1 MNDKLEES
9 SSTAGGRAPMVAD
22 SNGAQGGRRAAQRV
36 GGGRSFSEGEA
47 ALIPR
52 GAPVQLSEGP
62 GARTGTTGEPS
73 NDSAPEVADDRV
85 GPEQTPDPAAAPEP
99 GVQERGNAVQQAL
112 KSLERDCT
120 DYIVNHAQWLSR
132 NWTLFIGST
141 NGNPSLAY
149 AEADFL
155 RVACAPE
162 TKSAGSAAASAV
174 AGKAKSAAIGAAA
187 STLASRSRRRSGSRP
202 SRRYSNQAPS
212 CPWRR
217 RSRRSRV
224 SSGRPSNRSC
234 PPRQPRRHATSRAC
248 SRPRRASSRP
258 TTSTPRRSRRWP
270 IGACSSIARVVR
282 SMRLGRTWT
291 SIWSSDGSLRSRPS
305 SVPAERTE
313 RCSKTSWP
321 IGSCSTRNLS
331 PGEANDDTSEVAY
344 EDAAKNERV
353 HKLVKAGKPLLFVHQ
368 LKFGLLGFGF
378 GLSDHTVCA
387 AIERKAQSLLGNGG
401 VEAVKAATDGLVVS
415 IPRVSNPVAFDR
427 GVQRA
432 TAMPLGPEAG
442 TLPNYQGP
450 AGRGNVRSKVTLH
463 VEEDE
468 GCAVLSG
475 LDFISS
481 CIGPDREA
489 YLRGVS
495 TDHSDGGFADIEWE
509 WTP

>member
-1 MNDKLEES
+1 MATPI
-9 SSTAGGRAPMVAD
+9 TALAGLIWTTIQSLLSAKATETARHQQSMQQAEASVEQAD
-22 SNGAQGGRRAAQRV
+22 YFNAQAEQTLADRRLLFDSASGAIDA
-36 GGGRSFSEGEA
+36 
-47 ALIPR
+47 
-52 GAPVQLSEGP
+52 
-62 GARTGTTGEPS
+62 ARTNVDLDLVERWIAAEQAQLGPS
-73 NDSAPEVADDRV
+73 RTDR
-85 GPEQTPDPAAAPEP
+85 
-99 GVQERGNAVQQAL
+99 
-112 KSLERDCT
+112 
-120 DYIVNHAQWLSR
+120 
-132 NWTLFIGST
+132 TLFEDL
-141 NGNPSLAY
+141 LANWVLQHS
-149 AEADFL
+149 E
-155 RVACAPE
+155 
-162 TKSAGSAAASAV
+162 
-174 AGKAKSAAIGAAA
+174 
-187 STLASRSRRRSGSRP
+187 
-202 SRRYSNQAPS
+202 
-212 CPWRR
+212 
-217 RSRRSRV
+217 
-224 SSGRPSNRSC
+224 
-234 PPRQPRRHATSRAC
+234 
-248 SRPRRASSRP
+248 
-258 TTSTPRRSRRWP
+258 
-270 IGACSSIARVVR
+270 
-282 SMRLGRTWT
+282 
-291 SIWSSDGSLRSRPS
+291 
-305 SVPAERTE
+305 
-313 RCSKTSWP
+313 
-321 IGSCSTRNLS
+321 S

-344 EDAAKNERV
+344 EDAAKNERA

-387 AIERKAQSLLGNGG
+387 AIERKAQTLLGNGG